1 MHSMNPPNLMSMLQQ
16 LIATPSISSVN
27 PRWDHENTT
36 IINLLAQWMDGLGL
50 SVDVLPVPEAPGKAN
65 LVARIGEGD
74 DGLVLSGHSDTVP
87 YDEGRWSRDPF
98 VLTEEDGRL
107 YGLGT
112 ADMKSF
118 FALVIEA
125 IRDMPLHK
133 LKQPL
138 TIIATADEESSMS
151 GAQALATMQ
160 QCLGRYAV
168 IGEPTGLKPIRMHKG
183 ISMEAIQLTGQSGH
197 SSDPAHGINALD
209 GMYTV
214 MGEIMAWRKELESNH
229 RNPMFKVESP
239 TINLGHIQ
247 GGDNPNRICA
257 FCELHID
264 MRPLPGM
271 KLDDM
276 RGALKK
282 RLAAVLQGSGLQL
295 EMKSLFHG
303 IPAME
308 TAADSAIVKYV
319 EELTGFA
326 AEAVS
331 YGTEGPYLTE
341 LGMETIIM
349 GPGNIRQAHQ
359 PDEYL
364 EVSQIKPAIE
374 LMQSLVHRFCF

>member
-1 MHSMNPPNLMSMLQQ
+1 MHGMNPPNLISMLQQ

-27 PRWDHENTT
+27 SRWDHENST
-36 IINLLAQWMDGLGL
+36 IINLLAQWLESLGM
-50 SVDVLPVPEAPGKAN
+50 SVDVLPVPGYPGKVN
-65 LVARIGEGD
+65 LIAQIGSGN

-87 YDEGRWSRDPF
+87 YDEGRWSYDPF
-98 VLTEEDGRL
+98 VLTEADNRL

-125 IRDMPLHK
+125 IRDMPLDK

-138 TIIATADEESSMS
+138 TIIATADEESSMC
-151 GAQALATMQ
+151 GAQALVARQ
-160 QCLGRYAV
+160 QHLGRYAV
-168 IGEPTGLKPIRMHKG
+168 IGEPTGLRPIRMHKG
-183 ISMEAIQLTGQSGH
+183 IAMEAILLMGQSGH

-209 GMYTV
+209 GMHKV
-214 MGEIMAWRKELESNH
+214 IGEIIAWREELASGH
-229 RNPMFKVESP
+229 RNTMFKVDTP
-239 TINLGHIQ
+239 TVNLGHIQ

-257 FCELHID
+257 QCELHID
-264 MRPLPGM
+264 IRPLPGM
-271 KLDDM
+271 QLDDM
-276 RGALKK
+276 RSALKK
-282 RLAAVLQGSGLQL
+282 RLAMALQNSGLQF

-303 IPAME
+303 TPAME
-308 TAADSAIVKYV
+308 TAADSIIVKCA
-319 EELTGFA
+319 EELTGFD

-349 GPGNIRQAHQ
+349 GPGDISQAHQ

-364 EVSQIKPAIE
+364 EISHIKPGIQ
-374 LMQSLVHRFCF
+374 LIQSLVQRFCY

>member
-1 MHSMNPPNLMSMLQQ
+1 MNPPNLTSMLQQ

-27 PRWDHENTT
+27 PRWDNENTA
-36 IINLLAQWMDGLGL
+36 IINLLGQWLDGLGL
-50 SVDVLPVPEAPGKAN
+50 SVDILPIPGCPGKTN
-65 LVARIGEGD
+65 LIARMGSGD

-98 VLTEEDGRL
+98 VLTEADGRL

-125 IRDMPLHK
+125 IREMPLEK

-151 GAQALATMQ
+151 GARALVTRQ
-160 QCLGRYAV
+160 QHLGRYAV
-168 IGEPTGLKPIRMHKG
+168 IGEPTGLRPIRMHKG
-183 ISMEAIQLTGQSGH
+183 IAMEAIQLTGRSGH
-197 SSDPAHGINALD
+197 SSDPAHGVNALD
-209 GMYTV
+209 GMHTV
-214 MGEIMAWRKELESNH
+214 MGEIMAWRKELASNH
-229 RNPMFKVESP
+229 RNLMFKVETP
-239 TINLGHIQ
+239 TINLGYIQ

-257 FCELHID
+257 YCELHID

-271 KLDDM
+271 KLGDM
-276 RGALKK
+276 RAALKK
-282 RLAAVLQGSGLQL
+282 RLAAALQGSGLEL
-295 EMKSLFHG
+295 EIKPLFHG
-303 IPAME
+303 TPAME
-308 TAADSAIVKYV
+308 TAADSALVKYV
-319 EELTGFA
+319 EELTGFD

-349 GPGNIRQAHQ
+349 GPGDIKQAHQ

-364 EVSQIKPAIE
+364 EVSHIKPGIK
-374 LMQSLVHRFCF
+374 LIQSLVRRFCY

>member
-1 MHSMNPPNLMSMLQQ
+1 MNPPSLNAMLQQ

-27 PRWDHENTT
+27 PRWDHENST
-36 IINLLAQWMDGLGL
+36 IINLLAQWLDDLGL
-50 SVDVLPVPEAPGKAN
+50 HVDVLPIPGLPGKAN
-65 LVARIGEGD
+65 LIARTGSGE

-87 YDEGRWSRDPF
+87 YDEGRWRYDPF
-98 VLTEEDGRL
+98 VLTEVDDRL

-118 FALVIEA
+118 FALIIEA
-125 IRDMPLHK
+125 IREMPLNK

-151 GAQALATMQ
+151 GARALVARQ
-160 QCLGRYAV
+160 QRLGRYAV
-168 IGEPTGLKPIRMHKG
+168 IGEPTGLRPIRMHKG
-183 ISMEAIQLTGQSGH
+183 IAMEAIRLTGRSGH

-209 GMYTV
+209 GMHRV
-214 MGEIMAWRKELESNH
+214 MGEIIAWREELADCH
-229 RNPMFKVESP
+229 RNAMFKVETP

-257 FCELHID
+257 QCELHID

-271 KLDDM
+271 QLDDM
-276 RGALKK
+276 RDALKK
-282 RLAAVLQGSGLQL
+282 RLATVLQDSGLQF

-303 IPAME
+303 TPAME
-308 TAADSAIVKYV
+308 TAADSTLVQCA
-319 EELTGFA
+319 EELTGFS

-331 YGTEGPYLTE
+331 YGTEGPYLTA

-349 GPGNIRQAHQ
+349 GPGEIRQAHQ
-359 PDEYL
+359 PNEYL
-364 EVSQIKPAIE
+364 EVSHIKPGIQ
-374 LMQSLVHRFCF
+374 LIQSLVHRFCY

>member
-1 MHSMNPPNLMSMLQQ
+1 MNPPNLISMLQQ

-27 PRWDHENTT
+27 PRWDHENST
-36 IINLLAQWMDGLGL
+36 IINLLAQWLEGLGL
-50 SVDVLPVPEAPGKAN
+50 DVEVLPLPGRPGKAN
-65 LVARIGEGD
+65 LIARMGSGD
-74 DGLVLSGHSDTVP
+74 EGLVLSGHSDTVP

-98 VLTEEDGRL
+98 VLAEESSRL

-125 IRDMPLHK
+125 IRAMPLDR

-151 GAQALATMQ
+151 GAQALVARQ

-168 IGEPTGLKPIRMHKG
+168 IGEPTGLRPIRMHKG
-183 ISMEAIQLTGQSGH
+183 IAMEAIQLTGRSGH
-197 SSDPAHGINALD
+197 SSDPANGVSALD

-214 MGEIMAWRKELESNH
+214 MGELMAWRKELERNY
-229 RNPMFKVESP
+229 RNPMFKVETP

-271 KLDDM
+271 RLDDM
-276 RGALKK
+276 RSALKK
-282 RLAAVLQGSGLQL
+282 RLAAALQGSGLQL
-295 EMKSLFHG
+295 VVKPLFHG
-303 IPAME
+303 TPAME
-308 TAADSAIVKYV
+308 TAADSAIVKYA
-319 EELTGFA
+319 EELTGFD
-326 AEAVS
+326 AEAVAF
-331 YGTEGPYLTE
+331 GTEGPYLTE

-349 GPGNIRQAHQ
+349 GPGDIRQAHQ

-364 EVSQIKPAIE
+364 EVSHIKPAIE
-374 LMQSLVHRFCF
+374 LIQSLVRRFCY

>member
-27 PRWDHENTT
+27 PRLDHENST
-36 IINLLAQWMDGLGL
+36 IINLLAQWLEGLGL
-50 SVDVLPVPEAPGKAN
+50 DVDVLPVPGRPGKAN
-65 LVARIGEGD
+65 LIARMGSGD
-74 DGLVLSGHSDTVP
+74 EGLVLSGHSDTVP
-87 YDEGRWSRDPF
+87 YDDGRWSRDPF
-98 VLTEEDGRL
+98 VLTEENSRL

-125 IRDMPLHK
+125 IREMPLDR

-151 GAQALATMQ
+151 GAQALVTRQ
-160 QCLGRYAV
+160 QRLGRYAV
-168 IGEPTGLKPIRMHKG
+168 IGEPTGLRPIRMHKG
-183 ISMEAIQLTGQSGH
+183 IAMEAIQLTGRSGH
-197 SSDPAHGINALD
+197 SSDPANGVSALD

-214 MGEIMAWRKELESNH
+214 MGELMAWRKELACNH
-229 RNPMFKVESP
+229 RNPMFKVETP

-271 KLDDM
+271 TLDDM
-276 RGALKK
+276 RSVLKK
-282 RLAAVLQGSGLQL
+282 RLAVALQGSGLQL
-295 EMKSLFHG
+295 AVKPLFHG
-303 IPAME
+303 TPAME
-308 TAADSAIVKYV
+308 TAADSAIVKYAQ
-319 EELTGFA
+319 ELTGFD
-326 AEAVS
+326 AEAVAF
-331 YGTEGPYLTE
+331 GTEGPYLTE

-349 GPGNIRQAHQ
+349 GPGDIRQAHQ

-364 EVSQIKPAIE
+364 EVSHIKPAIE
-374 LMQSLVHRFCF
+374 LIRSLVRRFCY